1 MPNGKQRLYF
11 EQSVHIFSQRGNRSM
26 TNNNLNLGRKSFS
39 SPAQID
45 KMAMMV
51 MSRWSEVWPVVSQ
64 RYQLEQKK
72 RNDQIRLSIQKNAL
86 MTRA

>member
-1 MPNGKQRLYF
+1 
-11 EQSVHIFSQRGNRSM
+11 M
-26 TNNNLNLGRKSFS
+26 TNTNININNLGRKSFS
-39 SPAQID
+39 SPAQIN

-64 RYQLEQKK
+64 RHQLEQKK

-86 MTRA
+86 ITRA